1 MQPPAPPWA
10 KKLSSR
16 RDPMQQVRQ
25 TGTLSYSLFIWST
38 KFLTIRPTPLLHLL
52 EELLLHPRQT
62 EFVKGPMQKQLFP
75 RQPTRAG
82 VADSAQDKRVDL
94 VCWHR
99 SASVCDARIRP
110 QGVTLSKPDRELAG
124 AGDVPLTTTGFA
136 IMNLVSEEK
145 SIVEWV

>member
-94 VCWHR
+94 VC
-99 SASVCDARIRP
+99 
-110 QGVTLSKPDRELAG
+110 
-124 AGDVPLTTTGFA
+124 
-136 IMNLVSEEK
+136 
-145 SIVEWV
+145 